1 MAFTI
6 TIMSW
11 SIIEYRKQIV
21 QSGELKNALD
31 ALKWGTDYLIKAH
44 PQPDVLYGEVPNF
57 SLSLSLLFFW
67 HTHYYLLE
75 NL

>member
-57 SLSLSLLFFW
+57 SLSLSLSCFFCI
-67 HTHYYLLE
+67 HIIIY
-75 NL
+75 